1 MIVTFEDYLSKKEL
15 VWLLFEVSFIY
26 FSVRETSIESFLCF
40 IIRGCVKS
48 LPSSSFFINLDE
60 WNLDDFRH
68 ISIKWTMNFLEKE
81 IRKSRRKQSME
92 VAMQLWERK
101 AWLNNFFLSPN
112 YTIRVE
118 PQLKYP
124 INKYLLLLC

>member
-1 MIVTFEDYLSKKEL
+1 
-15 VWLLFEVSFIY
+15 
-26 FSVRETSIESFLCF
+26 
-40 IIRGCVKS
+40 
-48 LPSSSFFINLDE
+48 
-60 WNLDDFRH
+60 
-68 ISIKWTMNFLEKE
+68 
-81 IRKSRRKQSME
+81 ME

-124 INKYLLLLC
+124 INMYLLLLC

>member
-1 MIVTFEDYLSKKEL
+1 
-15 VWLLFEVSFIY
+15 
-26 FSVRETSIESFLCF
+26 
-40 IIRGCVKS
+40 
-48 LPSSSFFINLDE
+48 
-60 WNLDDFRH
+60 
-68 ISIKWTMNFLEKE
+68 MNFLEKE

-112 YTIRVE
+112 YTIRAE

-124 INKYLLLLC
+124 INKYLLLLCYKQQFYKHHQAGKKKLGKKNKQKVSNIL

>member
-1 MIVTFEDYLSKKEL
+1 
-15 VWLLFEVSFIY
+15 
-26 FSVRETSIESFLCF
+26 
-40 IIRGCVKS
+40 
-48 LPSSSFFINLDE
+48 
-60 WNLDDFRH
+60 
-68 ISIKWTMNFLEKE
+68 MNFLEKE

-118 PQLKYP
+118 P
-124 INKYLLLLC
+124 